1 MLTIKVM
8 RMNRRG
14 ITVIPQDFPGPFII
28 NIKKNYV
35 DDDISILL
43 DEGKK
48 AKALLNNIGKI

>member
-1 MLTIKVM
+1 M